1 MALADEIDYDIN
13 AFSIGDLLDLLRE
26 IMRLVINGM
35 GCTVRSSRKIENE
48 VQFILSRSSRNDS
61 LPAGDKKFL
70 SYSQKNPDDI
80 AAYAP

>member
-35 GCTVRSSRKIENE
+35 SCAIRPSRKVENE
-48 VQFILSRSSRNDS
+48 VQFTLSRSSRNDS
-61 LPAGDKKFL
+61 LPARDKKFL

>member
-26 IMRLVINGM
+26 IIRLVINGM
-35 GCTVRSSRKIENE
+35 GRSVRSSRKIENE
-48 VQFILSRSSRNDS
+48 VQFILSRSSRNDN

>member
-26 IMRLVINGM
+26 IMRFVINGM

-70 SYSQKNPDDI
+70 SCSQKNPDDI